1 MSPWA
6 KARRAPAP
14 QPDSRR
20 RLAEDAV
27 ALDGDAILARF
38 GDDLAAWAG
47 FRPAEC
53 TPHLIKRSDRHL
65 VVRYAL
71 SHPTR
76 SVELVGKW
84 YTTGRGRLV
93 YDLLRHLQ
101 ASGFGGSDVAVPA
114 PIVYAP
120 DLRVLFTEFVGGQV
134 LREALHTDH
143 GAAYRAGTWLA
154 TFHNAPPHSP
164 RDVGPSKQLRAARR
178 WSKDVPLGADGEKL
192 EAALAHL
199 ANPRRPVHYDYY
211 HSQLLLGPNPQITA
225 VDLDESGLGDPAW
238 DLAHFEAHLE
248 LLALQWH
255 GDPQAFRPART
266 AFRDGYRAI
275 ASLPEQSP
283 ALAAHAWFK
292 LAHQLE
298 ARGRPASE
306 RAYARLALARVLSI
320 A

>member
-1 MSPWA
+1 M
-6 KARRAPAP
+6 R
-14 QPDSRR
+14 Q
-20 RLAEDAV
+20 LAEDAV

-53 TPHLIKRSDRHL
+53 TPHLIKRSDRRL
-65 VVRYAL
+65 VVRYEL
-71 SHPTR
+71 SNPTQ
-76 SVELVGKW
+76 SMDVVGKW
-84 YTTGRGRLV
+84 YATDRGRLV
-93 YDLLRHLQ
+93 YDLLQHLRT
-101 ASGFGGSDVAVPA
+101 SGFGGSDVTVPI
-114 PIVYAP
+114 PIVYGS
-120 DLRVLFTEFVGGQV
+120 DLRVLFTEFIAGQV
-134 LREALHTDH
+134 LREGLRTDH
-143 GAAYRAGTWLA
+143 EAASRAGTWLA
-154 TFHNAPPHSP
+154 TFHNAPPQSP
-164 RDVGPSKQLRAARR
+164 RDVGPSKQLRAAER
-178 WSKDVPLGADGEKL
+178 WSEDLPLGADGEKL
-192 EAALAHL
+192 KAALKRL
-199 ANPRRPVHYDYY
+199 PNPRRPVHNDYY
-211 HSQLLLGPNPQITA
+211 HSQLLLGPNGQIVA

-248 LLALQWH
+248 LLAQQWF

-275 ASLPEQSP
+275 ANLPEPRP

-306 RAYARLALARVLSI
+306 RAYARQALARVLSI